1 MLSTGIVAEYNPF
14 HNGHKLHINKAKKLT
29 QTENI
34 IIIMSGNFTQRGDT
48 AIINKYARTLS
59 ALKNGASLVI
69 ELPCV
74 FASAGA
80 EFFASAAVKL
90 LDDSGICS
98 YIAFGAES
106 DDTEL
111 LKKNAL
117 ALNDESEEFKK
128 NMAFFL
134 KDGLSYPLARQKAL
148 EKEGIDS
155 SFISSPNNILALEYM
170 RAILRLNSKIQ
181 PVAIKREGND
191 YNQNSLSGC
200 LSSATAIR
208 KEIFEGNTENI
219 KNTVPENVF
228 EIIKKEIENGKAP
241 VSLNLLSDI
250 LNYRLRMLSAN
261 DLTKYH
267 GISEGLEN
275 RILSSL
281 NENYNIY
288 DIISAVKS
296 KRYAFSRIQRSM
308 LHICLDIKNEDLMR
322 YKNNGY
328 SPYIRVL
335 GFRKDKKDLLG
346 RLTKNS
352 KIPVIVNIKNA
363 EKELNSYGREILEK
377 EIFADNI
384 YSMLYPNKKFSFP
397 NQDYTTPVVI
407 L

>member
-1 MLSTGIVAEYNPF
+1 MFGKILKKDKNEELEKVLEKKQIDEQAKNLLQGILYKIEVAYKDYQKVKTTEETEEQYVEQLILNIKK
-14 HNGHKLHINKAKKLT
+14 NCNKIT
-29 QTENI
+29 I
-34 IIIMSGNFTQRGDT
+34 
-48 AIINKYARTLS
+48 
-59 ALKNGASLVI
+59 
-69 ELPCV
+69 
-74 FASAGA
+74 
-80 EFFASAAVKL
+80 VKL
-90 LDDSGICS
+90 NQKLAD
-98 YIAFGAES
+98 E
-106 DDTEL
+106 EL
-111 LKKNAL
+111 QKELKKNKYYVGE
-117 ALNDESEEFKK
+117 DEII
-128 NMAFFL
+128 
-134 KDGLSYPLARQKAL
+134 SYPIE
-148 EKEGIDS
+148 EKLLYAIEKKSTNDKILNNKYGYAIAEAVSNFINDGKNIDR
-155 SFISSPNNILALEYM
+155 IEV
-170 RAILRLNSKIQ
+170 LRDFNGWSW
-181 PVAIKREGND
+181 
-191 YNQNSLSGC
+191 
-200 LSSATAIR
+200 T
-208 KEIFEGNTENI
+208 T
-219 KNTVPENVF
+219 
-228 EIIKKEIENGKAP
+228 IKKEIENGKAP

-322 YKNNGY
+322 YKDNGY

>member
-1 MLSTGIVAEYNPF
+1 MLSTGIIAEYNPF
-14 HNGHKLHINKAKKLT
+14 HNGHKLHINETKKLT

-34 IIIMSGNFTQRGDT
+34 IIIMSGNFTQRGDA

-59 ALKNGASLVI
+59 ALKNGAALVI

-90 LDDSGICS
+90 LDDSGVCS
-98 YIAFGAES
+98 YLAFGAEN
-106 DDTEL
+106 DNIEL
-111 LKKNAL
+111 FKKNAC
-117 ALNDESEEFKK
+117 ALNGESEAFKK
-128 NMAFFL
+128 NLASFL

-148 EKEGIDS
+148 EKEGLDA
-155 SFISSPNNILALEYM
+155 SFISSPNNILAAEYM
-170 RAILRLNSKIQ
+170 RALLRFNSKIH
-181 PVAIKREGND
+181 PVAIKRKGNH
-191 YNQNSLSGC
+191 YNQDSLSGF

-208 KEIFEGNTENI
+208 KAIFEGKTESV
-219 KNTVPENVF
+219 KNSVPENAF
-228 EIIKKEIENGKAP
+228 EILENEIKKGKAP
-241 VSLNLLSDI
+241 VSLSSLSDV
-250 LNYRLRMLSAN
+250 LNYRLRALSAA

-275 RILSSL
+275 RILSAL
-281 NENYNIY
+281 KENYNIY

-308 LHICLDIKNEDLMR
+308 LHICLDIKNDDLMR

-335 GFRKDKKDLLG
+335 GFRKDKKELLS
-346 RLTKNS
+346 RLTKKS
-352 KIPVIVNIKNA
+352 KIPVIINIKNA
-363 EKELNSYGREILEK
+363 EKSLDLYGIEILEK

-384 YSMLYPNKKFSFP
+384 YCMLCPDKKFSFP